1 MDTLMTDSET
11 GPLFELHDAVVMRGG
26 KPILSVDSFSLG
38 RGEHVALLGPN
49 GSGKSTFV
57 GLMTREVLPLHRER
71 PPVLFK
77 GSARAVLAEVRKTL
91 GIVSSTMQDQI
102 AVHVPTVDIVA
113 GGLFGTLGIPR
124 EVRGVEDAR
133 SSAKDALG
141 RLGVADLADR
151 DVMTLSTGQ
160 ARRALIARALV
171 HDPEVLV
178 FDEPCTGLDPEGMY
192 YVRRSMRA
200 LARSGKTIVLV
211 THYPE
216 DIIPE
221 IERLVLVKHGRVVA
235 DGDKDHL
242 LVDRRMSDLYDIPV
256 QVERKVVDGNSG
268 SLRERSGFTDEV
280 ENDVSSG
287 REASLLVET
296 RCDEYF
302 SLVSAY

>member
-1 MDTLMTDSET
+1 MTDSET
-11 GPLFELHDAVVMRGG
+11 GPLFELHDAVVVRNG
-26 KPILSVDSFSLG
+26 KPILSVGSLCLG
-38 RGEHVALLGPN
+38 RGEHLALLGPN

-57 GLMTREVLPLHRER
+57 GLMTREVLPLHRDR
-71 PPVLFK
+71 PPVLFR
-77 GSARAVLAEVRKTL
+77 GSDRIVLAEVRRTL

-102 AVHVPTVDIVA
+102 AVHVPTVDVVA
-113 GGLFGTLGIPR
+113 GGLFGTLGVPR
-124 EVRGVEDAR
+124 AIDGAGDAR
-133 SSAKDALG
+133 SSAKGALVQ
-141 RLGVADLADR
+141 LGIADLADR
-151 DVMTLSTGQ
+151 DIMTLSTGQ

-200 LARSGKTIVLV
+200 LARSGRTIVLV

-221 IERLVLVKHGRVVA
+221 IDRLVLVKHGEVVA
-235 DGDKDHL
+235 DGGKDL
-242 LVDRRMSDLYDIPV
+242 LLADERMSDLYDIPV
-256 QVERKVVDGNSG
+256 HVERKVVDRN
-268 SLRERSGFTDEV
+268 
-280 ENDVSSG
+280 SSG
-287 REASLLVET
+287 RGETVETARGSWEDTALDPEKPLSVET

>member
-1 MDTLMTDSET
+1 MTDSET
-11 GPLFELHDAVVMRGG
+11 GSLFELHDAVVMRNG
-26 KPILSVDSFSLG
+26 KPILSVDSFSLA
-38 RGEHVALLGPN
+38 RGEHLALLGPN

-102 AVHVPTVDIVA
+102 AVHVPTIDVVA
-113 GGLFGTLGIPR
+113 GGLFGTLGVPR
-124 EVRGVEDAR
+124 AVDGVDDAR
-133 SSAKDALG
+133 LSAKGALG
-141 RLGVADLADR
+141 QLGIADLADR

-221 IERLVLVKHGRVVA
+221 IERLVLVKHGEVIA
-235 DGDKDHL
+235 DGSKDRL
-242 LVDRRMSDLYDIPV
+242 LADERMSDLYDIPV
-256 QVERKVVDGNSG
+256 HVERKVVDETSDVAGEALG
-268 SLRERSGFTDEV
+268 SVKDLWGDAVFDPERVRS
-280 ENDVSSG
+280 
-287 REASLLVET
+287 VET